1 MAALP
6 PGGDVG
12 TMTSAGSRMT
22 PKPTQLSPQC
32 RDNLVPVGDCGAFR
46 RQLAVEDWGD
56 PLPVGAG
63 SRSLSG
69 PSKLMGTAS
78 IMPLAHSVSCQ
89 L

>member
-12 TMTSAGSRMT
+12 TMTSAGSRRT
-22 PKPTQLSPQC
+22 SKPTQLSPQC
-32 RDNLVPVGDCGAFR
+32 RDNLVPVEDCGAFR
-46 RQLAVEDWGD
+46 GQFAVDDWGG
-56 PLPVGAG
+56 LPVGAG
-63 SRSLSG
+63 SRSSSG